1 MREDGKAEMRK
12 AIITFAVIGTIIAQS
27 YAAQPDAQLKNRENL
42 VAAVA
47 LLLQVLP
54 TCRGG
59 INTPPSDEAIAAF
72 IVLHGHTPNKA
83 FFDDVKI
90 QMARNAETDRLR
102 PEPERSEHHA
112 LLCAYCFELRGMALD
127 AQ

>member
-1 MREDGKAEMRK
+1 MRK
-12 AIITFAVIGTIIAQS
+12 AIITVAVIGTMIVQS

-54 TCRGG
+54 MCRGG
-59 INTPPSDEAIAAF
+59 INTPPSSEAIAAF

-90 QMARNAETDRLR
+90 QMAQNAEHLR
-102 PEPERSEHHA
+102 TMREPKRSEWIGA
-112 LLCAYCFELRGMALD
+112 LCAYCFELRGMALD